1 MNTNSNPQPTFT
13 EIQPADPAQEEAI
26 FEIFKSPTWDTTIPA
41 VIDSINKCKDET
53 ASYGDYPYF
62 KIQNTIKYTPQLSTP
77 SDILTPTQ
85 LRELHNAL
93 PYYHQ
98 YGNFNLIFSIAKH
111 GCALKTF
118 YSQMEGI
125 HNSLIV
131 IKDDCGNVF
140 GAYASEEFQPLGTFY
155 GTGETF
161 LFTFYKGERMHVFN
175 STGANEHYIYSD
187 ESQIAF
193 GCSDD
198 YFSLVLENDFYSGY
212 SKSTQTFQNAVLNQ
226 NDKFVII
233 KMEVWSFQE
242 K

>member
-1 MNTNSNPQPTFT
+1 MNSVPNPLPTFT
-13 EIQPADPAQEEAI
+13 EIKLGDPSKEESI
-26 FEIFKSPTWDTTIPA
+26 FEIFKSPTWDKTIPSLLEA
-41 VIDSINKCKDET
+41 ITKCKDDT
-53 ASYGDYPYF
+53 SYGDYPYF
-62 KIQNTIKYTPQLSTP
+62 KIQNTITYTPQLSTP
-77 SDILTPTQ
+77 SDILSLTQ
-85 LRELHNAL
+85 LRELHNSL

-98 YGNFNLIFSIAKH
+98 YGNFNLAFSISKD

-118 YSQMEGI
+118 YSKMEGI
-125 HNSLIV
+125 HDSLLV
-131 IKDDCGNVF
+131 IQDDSGNIF
-140 GAYASEEFQPLGTFY
+140 GAYASEEYQPLGKFY

-161 LFTFYKGERMHVFN
+161 LFTFYKEERLHIFN

-198 YFSLVLENDFYSGY
+198 YFSLSLENDFYSGY
-212 SKSTQTFQNAVLNQ
+212 SKTTQTFQNAVLNK

-233 KMEVWSFQE
+233 KLEVWSFQE